1 MHLFI
6 EKGTQG
12 GFQYIIEKS
21 WLKDK
26 TRFQDKTSE
35 KVIWLKVSK
44 GAVNSTKGAYIEAV
58 NSTKVAYIEAVNS
71 TKGAYIEGVWN
82 NPTVNSTKRAEQ
94 KVYATVPL

>member
-6 EKGTQG
+6 EKGTLG

-26 TRFQDKTSE
+26 TRLQDKTSE

-44 GAVNSTKGAYIEAV
+44 GAVNGTKG
-58 NSTKVAYIEAVNS
+58 AYIEAVNS
-71 TKGAYIEGVWN
+71 TKGAYIEAVWN